1 MGRYLRLVRLS
12 SLVVLS
18 LGLVASSAFGQGTA
32 NERVFYNAKIFTA
45 EPENPYA
52 DAIAIRGDKIVAVGN
67 YPDVAK
73 SVSANAERVDVH
85 SKTLF
90 PGFIDSHMHAIA
102 GGLNLISADAS
113 DNVETMDKLVA
124 FVRDSRASGLGME
137 GDIDRTSTR
146 LNSSHRR

>member
-1 MGRYLRLVRLS
+1 MMGRYLRLVRLS

-90 PGFIDSHMHAIA
+90 PGFIDSQ
-102 GGLNLISADAS
+102 
-113 DNVETMDKLVA
+113 
-124 FVRDSRASGLGME
+124 
-137 GDIDRTSTR
+137 DRKSVV
-146 LNSSHRR
+146 